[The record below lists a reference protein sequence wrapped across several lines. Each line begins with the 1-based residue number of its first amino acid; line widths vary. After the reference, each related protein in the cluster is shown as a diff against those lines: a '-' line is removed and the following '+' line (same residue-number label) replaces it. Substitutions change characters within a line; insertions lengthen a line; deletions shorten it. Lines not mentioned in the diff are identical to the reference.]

1 MPTAANLSMTGSKEK
16 EQREQ
21 MDTEKLRILLM
32 VTECQSITEA
42 AQKSGY
48 TPSGISRMIASLEA
62 YYGFPLLIRRHE
74 GVEPTEACQSL
85 LPEIRELIRLMKN
98 LTNNVNQMAKSLHEQ
113 GSIYETEIDDVKQ
126 RLDQTWDI
134 LREILSRLDQSEK

>member
-1 MPTAANLSMTGSKEK
+1 MMMTE
-16 EQREQ
+16 ENNW
-21 MDTEKLRILLM
+21 
-32 VTECQSITEA
+32 VVHQSFRTTEA
-42 AQKSGY
+42 
-48 TPSGISRMIASLEA
+48 EDE
-62 YYGFPLLIRRHE
+62 LIRQKMKVFGIRKK
-74 GVEPTEACQSL
+74 SL
-85 LPEIRELIRLMKN
+85 LFRAMVLNGYLLKLDLPEIREQIRLMKN

>member
-1 MPTAANLSMTGSKEK
+1 MVLNGYLL
-16 EQREQ
+16 
-21 MDTEKLRILLM
+21 KLD
-32 VTECQSITEA
+32 
-42 AQKSGY
+42 
-48 TPSGISRMIASLEA
+48 
-62 YYGFPLLIRRHE
+62 
-74 GVEPTEACQSL
+74 

-98 LTNNVNQMAKSLHEQ
+98 LTNNVNQMAKNLHEQ